1 MFNVFLPTLLEY
13 RSRDESKEHEDTSTD
28 LAGALW
34 EVVIFTIGGCPG
46 ALVSGLVIQRE
57 LYADFS

>member
-13 RSRDESKEHEDTSTD
+13 RSKNESKEHEDTSAG

-46 ALVSGLVIQRE
+46 ALVSDRVIQKE
-57 LYADFS
+57 FYADFS

>member
-13 RSRDESKEHEDTSTD
+13 RSKDESKEHEDTSAG

-46 ALVSGLVIQRE
+46 ALVGGPVIQTE
-57 LYADFS
+57 LYAEFS